1 MGQKYYFECLLSLK
15 ENDTNKYNYTLI
27 NKCPCKLK
35 LSEIN
40 FYIRPI
46 YSSLIISQDEFNIY
60 IKYSESTLANKVFS
74 IFMNHQSP
82 MKYQIK
88 LQKRNGDKMN
98 NINEFNINENNY
110 INNIKK

>member
-1 MGQKYYFECLLSLK
+1 M
-15 ENDTNKYNYTLI
+15 
-27 NKCPCKLK
+27 
-35 LSEIN
+35 SEIN

-46 YSSLIISQDEFNIY
+46 YSSLIICHDELNIY
-60 IKYSESTLANKVFS
+60 IKYEFHVSESTLANKVFS